1 MHPGEEGC
9 CVPFSYAYNS
19 DNLYPLTGGQ
29 NVNEDGWDHFLVKQ
43 VLVWS
48 VSKPK
53 PLSTSNAEGSAAFD
67 WSLEPWC
74 SYFSA
79 VKSWL
84 PFGSTISS
92 KLFDSDHDGS
102 MSSFHRSVEFAD
114 KTLIIIMDSFG
125 NVFGGYASS
134 SWRKRESYSPGT
146 FLFSLSHSRGDPPAK
161 FDLLRADCKKACIP
175 KVHCGP
181 VFGKGIQ

>member
-9 CVPFSYAYNS
+9 CVPYSYAYN
-19 DNLYPLTGGQ
+19 NGNAYPLTGGQ
-29 NVNEDGWDHFLVKQ
+29 NVNEDGWDHFIVKQ

-48 VSKPK
+48 VCSPR
-53 PLSTSNAEGSAAFD
+53 PLSTSNTERAVVFD

-74 SYFSA
+74 SYFSIL
-79 VKSWL
+79 KSWL
-84 PFGSTISS
+84 PIGSTICS
-92 KLFDSDHDGS
+92 KLFDSDVDGS
-102 MSSFHRSVEFAD
+102 MSSFHRSVEFFD
-114 KTLIIIMDSFG
+114 KTLIVILDSFG

-134 SWRKRESYSPGT
+134 SWRKRETYTPGS

-161 FDLLRADCKKACIP
+161 FNLLDADGYKACISS
-175 KVHCGP
+175 VHRGP